1 MYVIHKYIHV
11 NKYAPSNTSINCIY
25 TNYINIYIYISYH
38 YTSRISNIQWGV
50 CRSVCACVCLTRKIP
65 YLVLRCVQMALKAL
79 IMNHVWM
86 CLKFASVQTHS
97 FRLLD
102 GLICLP
108 CDTGGRSSDLEPG
121 MSRIFLLNEPRK
133 NPRIFTNHRVAGEI
147 PQKKMLS
154 RDLFRGPTFHSFY
167 VFQNFPS

>member
-1 MYVIHKYIHV
+1 M
-11 NKYAPSNTSINCIY
+11 
-25 TNYINIYIYISYH
+25 
-38 YTSRISNIQWGV
+38 
-50 CRSVCACVCLTRKIP
+50 CVCVSDKKNP

-108 CDTGGRSSDLEPG
+108 CDIGGRSSDLEPG
-121 MSRIFLLNEPRK
+121 MSRIFLLNERFRTPESSNITGYLARF
-133 NPRIFTNHRVAGEI
+133 P
-147 PQKKMLS
+147 KKERMLS
-154 RDLFRGPTFHSFY
+154 RDLFRGPTFHRF
-167 VFQNFPS
+167 